1 MELPKEWCIDSGA
14 KSHICRDINCFESIE
29 PIKNQRVRLVNDKLV
44 QIKGKGTAILFSYKK
59 INLRN
64 SDWKTHCTYQN

>member
-1 MELPKEWCIDSGA
+1 MPTSNIQDEDNQGNSIITDISLNTNMELPKEWCIDSGA

-44 QIKGKGTAILFSYKK
+44 
-59 INLRN
+59 
-64 SDWKTHCTYQN
+64 